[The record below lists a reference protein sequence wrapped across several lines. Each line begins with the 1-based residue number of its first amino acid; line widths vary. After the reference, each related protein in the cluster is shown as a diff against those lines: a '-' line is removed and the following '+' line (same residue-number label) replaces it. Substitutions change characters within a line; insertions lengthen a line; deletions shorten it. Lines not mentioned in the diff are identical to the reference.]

1 MSRPILGAFH
11 SALPAVVQLVA
22 FFLRHLGLKDL
33 RYLADVFDLVPN
45 SKCMGLSI
53 PKGQWHKA
61 VAIKSGTVILETKD
75 GPYAPL
81 GEDEV
86 MNP

>member
-1 MSRPILGAFH
+1 MTEI
-11 SALPAVVQLVA
+11 
-22 FFLRHLGLKDL
+22 
-33 RYLADVFDLVPN
+33 FDLVPN